1 MPSRTL
7 KTTVEDAEPDKVEQ
21 LAQDVADE
29 DLEYPEGAPEF
40 TPVLKLPRRRRKDAY
55 DAIGKVAALRRELQ
69 GDKPEDDSGDSDEAA
84 KIDPADYGK
93 HYEQVVL
100 IEDYLRIVAAD
111 EDVFQAWTLEVS
123 DADLLKTFRVYQRK
137 TQPGEAESSTG

>member
-1 MPSRTL
+1 VTSPRT
-7 KTTVEDAEPDKVEQ
+7 TAGTA
-21 LAQDVADE
+21 
-29 DLEYPEGAPEF
+29 
-40 TPVLKLPRRRRKDAY
+40 T
-55 DAIGKVAALRRELQ
+55 
-69 GDKPEDDSGDSDEAA
+69 SAA

-111 EDVFQAWTLEVS
+111 EDKFQAWALEVS
-123 DADLLKTFRVYQRK
+123 DADLLRTFRVYQRK